1 MQHGAWT
8 QVATGPSYSP
18 IAEDAGKH
26 VIVAIHHKGIV
37 AEGDLGAVR
46 VSHEFEDEIQQL
58 LKKRKT
64 LTAGISVLSELT
76 AEEEASGGSAGNGG

>member
-18 IAEDAGKH
+18 IAEDSGKH

-46 VSHEFEDEIQQL
+46 VSQEFEDEIQQL

>member
-1 MQHGAWT
+1 M
-8 QVATGPSYSP
+8 ATGPSYSP

-46 VSHEFEDEIQQL
+46 DESRQP
-58 LKKRKT
+58 LKRGKT
-64 LTAGISVLSELT
+64 RTAGIAVLSELT